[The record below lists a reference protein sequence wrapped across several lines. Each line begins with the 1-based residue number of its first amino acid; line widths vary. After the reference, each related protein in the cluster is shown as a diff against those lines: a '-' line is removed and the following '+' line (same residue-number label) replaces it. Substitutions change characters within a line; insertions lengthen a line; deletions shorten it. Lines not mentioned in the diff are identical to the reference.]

1 MNKWR
6 FVAVYVAI
14 ALTGAFLLMRSD
26 LSVPSGRPLNDLPL
40 AHNGWRV
47 VSQASFS
54 EKVLDLLKPTD
65 YLSRKYAG
73 RGGEVVE
80 LYVGYHNGGRES
92 GEIHSPKQCL
102 PGGGWFKLKED
113 ETSVSSGGRDIRFVK
128 AVYQKGDARE
138 GFLYGYQVKGE
149 PLSSE
154 YSLKFAQVFNSIFH
168 GRRDSAF
175 IRVSVPVDM
184 EEERAFSAGIDFIKD
199 FYPAIEET
207 LPR

>member
-65 YLSRKYAG
+65 YLARKYAG

-138 GFLYGYQVKGE
+138 GFLYWYQVKGE

>member
-138 GFLYGYQVKGE
+138 GFLYWYQVKGE

>member
-14 ALTGAFLLMRSD
+14 ALTGAFLLMRSA
-26 LSVPSGRPLNDLPL
+26 LSAPSGGAP
-40 AHNGWRV
+40 
-47 VSQASFS
+47 
-54 EKVLDLLKPTD
+54 
-65 YLSRKYAG
+65 
-73 RGGEVVE
+73 GGEVVE

-138 GFLYGYQVKGE
+138 GFLYWYQVKGE

>member
-14 ALTGAFLLMRSD
+14 ALTGAFLLTRSD

-54 EKVLDLLKPTD
+54 EKGRDRLKPTD

-138 GFLYGYQVKGE
+138 GFLYWYQVKGE